1 MSTEDLCLLII
12 GQIIAVGML
21 ALGMLIGVSLTTRK
35 DLPHDDD
42 HDTAAN
48 DGYRQWLDLH
58 DRLR

>member
-21 ALGMLIGVSLTTRK
+21 ALGMLIGVSLTRK
-35 DLPHDDD
+35 ESPHDHDD
-42 HDTAAN
+42 DTAAN